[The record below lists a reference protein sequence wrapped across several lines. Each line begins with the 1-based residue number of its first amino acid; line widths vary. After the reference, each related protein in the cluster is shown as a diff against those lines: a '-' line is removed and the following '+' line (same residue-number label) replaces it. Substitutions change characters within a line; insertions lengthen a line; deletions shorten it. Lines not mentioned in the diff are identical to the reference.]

1 MGSGPTRHFAG
12 ALIVVALAP
21 MMSACGGMSGLTD
34 SMKDQQWFSRSDK
47 LFNQV
52 SIEAPPLTP
61 VKAVTA
67 EDLMAPDGTCAGMA
81 PPTEANALADTGQPA
96 AAGAPPAQAGGFAI
110 GSTECAVAR
119 AAGVTP
125 DNVNFSTDPRGERL
139 AQITYLKGPR
149 PGAYT
154 FTAGRLTSVER
165 VEVPEPAKPARQ
177 AKTKKRAT

>member
-1 MGSGPTRHFAG
+1 M
-12 ALIVVALAP
+12 V
-21 MMSACGGMSGLTD
+21 SACSGMSGLTD

-67 EDLMAPDGTCAGMA
+67 EDLMSQDGSCAGMA
-81 PPTEANALADTGQPA
+81 PPAEANALADASQPA
-96 AAGAPPAQAGGFAI
+96 AAGMPPAQAGGFAI

-119 AAGVTP
+119 AAGVAP
-125 DNVNFSTDPRGERL
+125 DNVNLSADPRGERL
-139 AQITYLKGPR
+139 MQITYLKGPR

-154 FTAGRLTSVER
+154 FKAGRLTAVER
-165 VEVPEPAKPARQ
+165 VDVPEPPKPARQ
-177 AKTKKRAT
+177 AKAKKRAT